1 MGNGV
6 FAMTE
11 IAVLSARKVRLKRLA
26 EQGDR
31 RAQAA
36 LDLAAEP
43 NRFLPTVQF
52 GITLIGVMAGAF
64 GGATLAEEI
73 AKLMRQFTVLAPYA
87 RGIGFG
93 CVVVLITYCSLVI
106 GELVPKRI
114 ALINPERIAWLMAGP
129 MNRLAALARPAVY
142 LLGLSTNLILRL
154 LHVREQAGDKVSE
167 DEVKGLL
174 EEGRRAGVFHQ
185 DEPLMVERVMG
196 LDRLHVRDLMT
207 PRAKIIWININD
219 SHERVWHKI
228 VVSGHT
234 TFPVYEGSRDN
245 VVGVIT
251 VKAIYANLAAGVAV
265 NIRDL
270 MTQPLFAP
278 TSQGALTL
286 LNQFRRS
293 GKHIAITTDE
303 FGGVAGLITLHN
315 IMEAVLGDFPS
326 QSDRLKPT
334 ARQRDDGSWLVD
346 AMIEVQEF
354 ERLVTNFKLDAP
366 AVRDYRTLGGYVLKH
381 LGRVPAEGDY
391 FEEQGFRVEIVDMDN
406 QRVDKVLL
414 MPLKR

>member
-1 MGNGV
+1 
-6 FAMTE
+6 
-11 IAVLSARKVRLKRLA
+11 
-26 EQGDR
+26 
-31 RAQAA
+31 
-36 LDLAAEP
+36 
-43 NRFLPTVQF
+43 
-52 GITLIGVMAGAF
+52 
-64 GGATLAEEI
+64 
-73 AKLMRQFTVLAPYA
+73 
-87 RGIGFG
+87 
-93 CVVVLITYCSLVI
+93 
-106 GELVPKRI
+106 
-114 ALINPERIAWLMAGP
+114 
-129 MNRLAALARPAVY
+129 
-142 LLGLSTNLILRL
+142 
-154 LHVREQAGDKVSE
+154 
-167 DEVKGLL
+167 
-174 EEGRRAGVFHQ
+174 
-185 DEPLMVERVMG
+185 
-196 LDRLHVRDLMT
+196 
-207 PRAKIIWININD
+207 
-219 SHERVWHKI
+219 
-228 VVSGHT
+228 
-234 TFPVYEGSRDN
+234 